1 MQLRSDASSHSAR
14 WPYVVGAGLVV
25 GLILLGA
32 GLSMWQSRLHAR
44 DRSETAARN
53 LAHVLEAQLAQSL
66 DVADQDLQEAGQAL
80 LDDLTRSVALE
91 EAARRVEVDW
101 AFSAGHGLLQGSVR
115 VLDRQGR
122 TPGHEDQ
129 AVLNAEGVLRLM
141 HVNGLSISPPGTPLF
156 TDPTPQSDTLWLS
169 RPVIEPG
176 GRTIALLTLAV
187 PLHHL
192 GRFFDGV
199 ELGPQG
205 AATVRTSD
213 LALVYRRAP
222 VAAASS
228 APASAVEAGS
238 RTVSTALR
246 DAIEAEPAEGHY
258 IATVPTDGVERSNAY
273 RQVGNH
279 PLYIIIG
286 LATEDEMQG
295 WRAQIIQTGTLAL
308 VSSLITLV
316 LATVLYRSA
325 QRRLHDAQARFEAI
339 VQSSPDAIIS
349 ETLDGR
355 VTSWNPGAQAMYGY
369 TAEEMV
375 GQPLRKLLPPE
386 SQDEEDEILARLRQ
400 GERVPPFETLRRHKD
415 GHLLEV
421 SVSLSPL
428 HDAEGHIFGAS
439 KIARDISRQKR
450 MEAEV
455 RELAFMDALTRLPNR
470 RLLTDRL
477 HQAQANSA
485 RRREHAAVLFVDLD
499 GFKQIND
506 QYGHETGD
514 LILVDAAHRLR
525 RAVRESDTVARLG
538 GDEFVLVCEGLG
550 FEREEALAH
559 ARRLEAKVREVLAEP
574 GATGLPVCSGSVGV
588 HVFMGSSDASESL
601 IRAADMAM
609 YRDKTTRQAAQAV

>member
-1 MQLRSDASSHSAR
+1 M
-14 WPYVVGAGLVV
+14 
-25 GLILLGA
+25 
-32 GLSMWQSRLHAR
+32 
-44 DRSETAARN
+44 
-53 LAHVLEAQLAQSL
+53 
-66 DVADQDLQEAGQAL
+66 
-80 LDDLTRSVALE
+80 
-91 EAARRVEVDW
+91 
-101 AFSAGHGLLQGSVR
+101 
-115 VLDRQGR
+115 
-122 TPGHEDQ
+122 
-129 AVLNAEGVLRLM
+129 
-141 HVNGLSISPPGTPLF
+141 
-156 TDPTPQSDTLWLS
+156 
-169 RPVIEPG
+169 
-176 GRTIALLTLAV
+176 
-187 PLHHL
+187 
-192 GRFFDGV
+192 
-199 ELGPQG
+199 
-205 AATVRTSD
+205 
-213 LALVYRRAP
+213 
-222 VAAASS
+222 
-228 APASAVEAGS
+228 
-238 RTVSTALR
+238 
-246 DAIEAEPAEGHY
+246 
-258 IATVPTDGVERSNAY
+258 PTDGVERSNAY

-295 WRAQIIQTGTLAL
+295 WRAQILQTGTLAL
-308 VSSLITLV
+308 VSSLITIA

-375 GQPLRKLLPPE
+375 GQALSKLQPPE
-386 SQDEEDEILARLRQ
+386 NQDEEEEVLARLRQ
-400 GERVPPFETLRRHKD
+400 GERVPPFETVRVHKD
-415 GHLLEV
+415 GHRIDV

-428 HDAEGHIFGAS
+428 RDAAGQVFGAS

-450 MEAEV
+450 METEV

-506 QYGHETGD
+506 QHGHETGD

-550 FEREEALAH
+550 PEREEALAH
-559 ARRLEAKVREVLAEP
+559 AWRLVAKVREVLAEP
-574 GATGLPVCSGSVGV
+574 GATGLPACSGSVGV
-588 HVFMGSSDASESL
+588 HVFIGSSDTSESL
-601 IRAADMAM
+601 IRAADVAM
-609 YRDKTTRQAAQAV
+609 YHDKTARHAAHAV